1 MNPFSFTYIPPIAPP
16 NENIITEIEKI
27 KAQLNDLEKRIKKLE
42 QKKENNYLQKED
54 GMYMI

>member
-1 MNPFSFTYIPPIAPP
+1 MNPFSFTYIPPIAPA

-27 KAQLNDLEKRIKKLE
+27 KAQLNDLEKRIKILE

>member
-1 MNPFSFTYIPPIAPP
+1 MNPFSFPHIPPIAPP

-27 KAQLNDLEKRIKKLE
+27 IAQLNDLEKRIKTLE

>member
-1 MNPFSFTYIPPIAPP
+1 MNPFSFPYIPPIAPP

-27 KAQLNDLEKRIKKLE
+27 KAQLNDLEKRIKTLE
-42 QKKENNYLQKED
+42 KKKENNYLQKED

>member
-1 MNPFSFTYIPPIAPP
+1 MNPFSFPYIPPIAPP

-27 KAQLNDLEKRIKKLE
+27 KAQLNDLEKRIKILE